1 MARKITLTL
10 GKAKATAELLD
21 SDAPKTCELVLSML
35 PVEGR
40 TGHTIES
47 GKEVLMEIGPTTKI
61 IPENQTIHE
70 IPGDVVMYLKPTI
83 PPPSIPSRPVISFI
97 YERDAQIRSLHGPI
111 PVNLFARITSGL
123 KELGDEAVRMR
134 REGYEKMRI
143 IKA

>member
-1 MARKITLTL
+1 MVRRITITL

-21 SDAPKTCELVLSML
+21 SDAPKTCDVVWNML
-35 PVEGR
+35 PIEGR

-47 GKEVLMEIGPTTKI
+47 GKEVFMDLDQETRIV
-61 IPENQTIHE
+61 PENQTIHE
-70 IPGDVVMYLKPTI
+70 ILGDVVIYFKPTI
-83 PPPSIPSRPVISFI
+83 PPPSLPPRPVISFI

-134 REGYEKMRI
+134 REGYEKMKI
-143 IKA
+143 SKA